1 MKLRELP
8 TFISTM
14 ITEKTID
21 ECIEILATEDTDFVQ
36 AMADDQPVLAGYL
49 ASEEIE
55 AFTQEEVQYMYY
67 LAVLC
72 WMCFDHTYEELE
84 EVDEDFLSQKE
95 EQNWNRIESLRP
107 NSLKNIIDR
116 WIPEYEEP
124 ELLYHLE
131 DALMLDEEDPEHPV
145 TKIGQIPMFVTLLTV
160 VDGLIEARKKMMV

>member
-1 MKLRELP
+1 M
-8 TFISTM
+8 
-14 ITEKTID
+14 
-21 ECIEILATEDTDFVQ
+21 
-36 AMADDQPVLAGYL
+36 LAGYL

-67 LAVLC
+67 LAVMC

-116 WIPEYEEP
+116 WIPEYDC
-124 ELLYHLE
+124 LLYTSRC
-131 DALMLDEEDPEHPV
+131 V
-145 TKIGQIPMFVTLLTV
+145 
-160 VDGLIEARKKMMV
+160 